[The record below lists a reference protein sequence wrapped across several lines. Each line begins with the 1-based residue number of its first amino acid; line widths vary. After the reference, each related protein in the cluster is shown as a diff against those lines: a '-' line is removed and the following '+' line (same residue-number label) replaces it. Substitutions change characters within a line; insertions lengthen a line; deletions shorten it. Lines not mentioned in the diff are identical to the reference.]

1 MRPRITNTKLLK
13 RDVSI
18 IQCLIFFGMLCF
30 LPSLFPGPV
39 SAQTFT
45 LELAIQEALD
55 ANIGLKVAG
64 EELEAAQFVNKASKT
79 NFYPTL
85 SSAYSYKRYNEELR
99 SALAGVTRPL
109 KEYSFSATVSQPLF
123 SGFAILNQYKL
134 SELGLDVAKYKKNI
148 ARRDVIFNARAAYFS
163 ILKTQKIAS
172 VSEQAVKLLDAH
184 LEVATN
190 FHNVGMIPYNDL
202 LKAEVELANAR
213 QDFIAAQNSLE
224 FAEANFNTLLRRPIN
239 SPVEVED
246 ILNYE
251 PFDRRID
258 DCIETA
264 EKSREEIRVA
274 DLAVDVAQKELEIVK
289 KEYYPSVNLEGTYF
303 RYGTEWDVDG
313 GDGIG
318 DPDGWV
324 VTAVASWNFW
334 EWGRST
340 YGEKEKLSRVS
351 QATLQKTELLD
362 AISLDVKQAYLKA
375 QESQKN
381 IATVEKAVEQAKE
394 NFRISEERYK
404 EQMATTTDVLDA
416 QTLLS
421 KTMTNYY
428 NALYDFKIAKASLY
442 RAMGQ
447 DNME

>member
-1 MRPRITNTKLLK
+1 MRPRRKTPKP
-13 RDVSI
+13 
-18 IQCLIFFGMLCF
+18 LIRAFSTFQHFVFFGILCF
-30 LPSLFPGPV
+30 LLCLSPCHAD
-39 SAQTFT
+39 AQVFN
-45 LELAIQEALD
+45 LERAIQDALE
-55 ANIGLKVAG
+55 ANIGLKVAV
-64 EELEAAQFVNKASKT
+64 EEIEAAQFVNKASKT

-85 SSAYSYKRYNEELR
+85 SAAYSYKRYNEELR

-123 SGFAILNQYKL
+123 AGFAILNQYKL
-134 SELGLDVAKYKKNI
+134 SELGLDVSKFKESI
-148 ARRDVIFNARAAYFS
+148 ARREVIFNARTAYFS
-163 ILKTQKIAS
+163 ILKTQKIVS
-172 VSEQAVKLLDAH
+172 VSQLAVKLLEAH

-202 LKAEVELANAR
+202 LKAEVELANSR

-224 FAEANFNTLLRRPIN
+224 IAEANFNTLLRRPIN

-246 ILNYE
+246 ILDYE
-251 PFDRRID
+251 LFDRRID

-264 EKSREEIRVA
+264 KTSRQEISVA
-274 DLAVDVAQKELEIVK
+274 DLAVEAAQKELEIVK

-303 RYGTEWDVDG
+303 RYGTEWNVDG
-313 GDGIG
+313 GEGIG

-324 VTAVASWNFW
+324 VSAVASWNFW
-334 EWGRST
+334 EWGRSS
-340 YGEKEKLSRVS
+340 YGEKEKVSRVA
-351 QATLQKTELLD
+351 QVAFQKTELLD
-362 AISLDVKQAYLKA
+362 SISLDVKQAYLKT

-421 KTMTNYY
+421 RTMTNYY
-428 NALYDFKIAKASLY
+428 NALYDFKIAKASLF

-447 DNME
+447 DHME